1 MQYMNNRRPVAS
13 VRGSVP
19 GGRRGVT
26 LLEMML
32 VVLIIGMIA
41 TISIVAVSSNL
52 DRARRTNTIS
62 RMSMIKSSL
71 QQYQMDNASYP
82 ETLTALVPK
91 YLEKVPKDEWKRD
104 FVYRSQGTTGNNEQ
118 PFDLLSTGKSGE
130 MGGQDNINV
139 WNMDPTNQ
147 PTQ

>member
-1 MQYMNNRRPVAS
+1 MQYMNTRRS
-13 VRGSVP
+13 VRSVSGSVLR
-19 GGRRGVT
+19 GRRGVT

-41 TISIVAVSSNL
+41 TISIVAVSANL

-71 QQYQMDNASYP
+71 QQYQMDNAIYP

-91 YLEKVPKDEWKRD
+91 YLEKLPKDEWKRD
-104 FVYRSQGTTGNNEQ
+104 FIYRAQGTTGNTDQ
-118 PFDLLSTGKSGE
+118 PFDLISTGKSGE
-130 MGGQDNINV
+130 VGNPDNINV
-139 WNMDPTNQ
+139 WNMDPTQ
-147 PTQ
+147 QAPQ